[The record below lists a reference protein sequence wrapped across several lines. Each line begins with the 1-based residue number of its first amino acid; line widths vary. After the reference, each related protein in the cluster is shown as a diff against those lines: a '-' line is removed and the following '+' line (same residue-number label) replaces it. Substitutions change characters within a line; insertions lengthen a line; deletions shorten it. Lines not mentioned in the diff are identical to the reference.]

1 MRLPM
6 QVLATHAF
14 LIIFWNEAKQLA
26 QAETAQ

>member
-14 LIIFWNEAKQLA
+14 LIIFWKEVKQHA
-26 QAETAQ
+26 QAEMAQ